1 MCIRDRLSLL
11 GSLIGF
17 GGSAL
22 PQVLDVFKA
31 KGDRKHEI
39 EKMKAM
45 AELKQQGMDFDMQMY
60 DKMGAD
66 KEHARLIAHDTAI
79 MQSTGWTSVLQK
91 SVRPVIT
98 YAFFGLFAA
107 IEITLLMNALEVGT
121 PFDQAIQL
129 LWDEDTKA
137 IFAAIISFWFGS
149 RAVEKARSR

>member
-1 MCIRDRLSLL
+1 MLSLL

-22 PQVLDVFKA
+22 PAVLDAFKA

-39 EKMKAM
+39 EKMKVM
-45 AELKQQGMDFDMQMY
+45 AEELKQQGMDFDMQMY

-149 RAVEKARSR
+149 RAR

>member
-1 MCIRDRLSLL
+1 MLSLL

-22 PQVLDVFKA
+22 PQLLDVFKA

-39 EKMKAM
+39 EKMKVM

-137 IFAAIISFWFGS
+137 ILSLIHI
-149 RAVEKARSR
+149 

>member
-1 MCIRDRLSLL
+1 MLSLL

-149 RAVEKARSR
+149 RAIDKSRGKTK

>member
-1 MCIRDRLSLL
+1 MLSLL

-22 PQVLDVFKA
+22 PAVLDAFKA

-39 EKMKAM
+39 EKMKVM

-149 RAVEKARSR
+149 RAVEKARRK

>member
-1 MCIRDRLSLL
+1 MLSLL

-22 PQVLDVFKA
+22 PAVLDHFKA

-39 EKMKAM
+39 EKMKVM
-45 AELKQQGMDFDMQMY
+45 GELKQQGMDFDMQMY

-98 YAFFGLFAA
+98 YVF
-107 IEITLLMNALEVGT
+107 
-121 PFDQAIQL
+121 
-129 LWDEDTKA
+129 LWVIRCNRNYIVDECT
-137 IFAAIISFWFGS
+137 
-149 RAVEKARSR
+149 RSWYTI

>member
-1 MCIRDRLSLL
+1 MLSLL

-60 DKMGAD
+60 DKTGAD